1 MVVEKSCRV
10 PCRFAA
16 YTGHSSRM
24 GTTLPRSCVLYM
36 WWRHKPLLRKD
47 LSTELDTPSSPP
59 PSRELPVVLT
69 WCCSECQFESRMDRG
84 MFIFHWSVENPWTCL
99 VGKISSF
106 RSTQYQNTTEFI
118 QFKPMKLMVN
128 HGTKTTQGAC
138 CISTMRIRGAA
149 PHGVWMTVH
158 KMERMIGFEVVGS
171 NHRIQAVHL

>member
-1 MVVEKSCRV
+1 MSGTVSLRSVHGPFKSHGNNASSLMRFIHVV
-10 PCRFAA
+10 AA
-16 YTGHSSRM
+16 QAS
-24 GTTLPRSCVLYM
+24 PE
-36 WWRHKPLLRKD
+36 RKD
-47 LSTELDTPSSPP
+47 SSTELDTPSSPP

-69 WCCSECQFESRMDRG
+69 WCCSECQFESRIDRG

-106 RSTQYQNTTEFI
+106 RSTQYQNTTESI
-118 QFKPMKLMVN
+118 QFKPMKLMEN